1 MISCFFLLL
10 LTLAPAHAQTGA
22 DDELLPA
29 DDAFALTTRV
39 VDSRTIEAQWKI
51 APGYYMYRDK
61 FRFELLDGGS
71 TQGKVALQ
79 AAQLPAGKKKEDPSF
94 GTVETYTKSVVA
106 RVPLERTGD
115 TAQTIRVRITAQGC
129 NEPIGVCYPPV
140 KKEVSFSLPAI
151 TKPGASLPGVEK
163 GVSTLSR
170 EKGTDPFSSDPFSS
184 GIESLLGLGGGQQEF
199 LPVDQAFRP
208 FAETRP
214 DGTIAVRIAIAPG
227 YYLYRDKLKF
237 ELIGPA
243 GAVLG
248 TYDLPTGKPKED
260 PHFGTVQVYYN
271 EASATLP
278 VSGAPLAG
286 GAGALKASFQG
297 CAEKGICYPPT
308 TRTLEFLIPAAQAG
322 DAAGGEGDA
331 AGGGRAVLY
340 AGAIVGAFGI
350 GLLLSFTPCVL
361 PMIPILSS
369 AIVGASDRRVTKL
382 DGGLL
387 SAAYVL
393 GTATTYTAVGV
404 LAGATGQQLQAYLQ
418 NPWAIG
424 TFAALLAALAAAMFG
439 LYELQL
445 PAFIQTHLHHHSH
458 HAHARLRHV
467 RGGAYMGLYFMG
479 LISALIV
486 GACVSPLLI
495 SALGVS
501 IANRDPLL
509 GGLIMFAMALGMGAI
524 LIAVGVGLGSLLPKT
539 GAWMDRIKHIF
550 GVLILAVAIFLLGL
564 LPQVP
569 VLLLWAALLI
579 VTGVYLGATQ
589 SLPQGANGWRYL
601 WKGFGTLLLIWGI
614 AALVGGFAGERDI
627 MRPLPDWTRART
639 ATATQAAEG
648 NVFQRFAT
656 LAQIE
661 TALDSARAQ
670 GKPAILDFYATWCT
684 DCIRMEKGVFT
695 DARVRERLKDLV
707 LVQADVTENDANA
720 RAIKDRFGVFGPP
733 AMLIFGADGQETRAL
748 RFYGY
753 KSADAFV
760 AHLEAVGQN

>member
-1 MISCFFLLL
+1 MISYLFLLL
-10 LTLAPAHAQTGA
+10 LALAPAHAQTGA
-22 DDELLPA
+22 SDELLPA
-29 DDAFALTTRV
+29 DEAFALTTRV
-39 VDSRTIEAQWKI
+39 VDARTIEAQWKI

-61 FRFELLDGGS
+61 FRFELLGGALP
-71 TQGKVALQ
+71 QGKVTLKT
-79 AAQLPAGKKKEDPSF
+79 AQLPAGEKKEDPSF
-94 GTVETYTKSVVA
+94 GTVETYAKSVVA
-106 RVPLERTGD
+106 RVPLERAGD
-115 TAQTIRVRITAQGC
+115 GAQTIRVRITAQGC
-129 NEPIGVCYPPV
+129 NEPVGVCYPPI
-140 KKEVSFSLPAI
+140 KKEVSFSLPAM
-151 TKPGASLPGVEK
+151 TKPGALLPNGGVRDIK
-163 GVSTLSR
+163 
-170 EKGTDPFSSDPFSS
+170 
-184 GIESLLGLGGGQQEF
+184 SLLGIGGGKQEF
-199 LPVDQAFRP
+199 LPVDEAFRP
-208 FAETRP
+208 FAETQP
-214 DGTIAVRIAIAPG
+214 DGTIAVRVVIAPG

-237 ELIGPA
+237 ELAAPA
-243 GAVLG
+243 GAALG
-248 TYDLPTGKPKED
+248 AYDLPPGKPKDD
-260 PHFGTVQVYYN
+260 PHFGTVQVYYDD
-271 EASATLP
+271 ASATLP
-278 VSGAPLAG
+278 VSGAPAAG
-286 GAGALKASFQG
+286 GAGVLKASFQG

-322 DAAGGEGDA
+322 QASDAAAGEGEA
-331 AGGGRAVLY
+331 TGSASRTALY
-340 AGAIVGAFGI
+340 AGAIIGAFGI

-361 PMIPILSS
+361 PIIPILSS
-369 AIVGASDRRVTKL
+369 AIVGAADRRVTKF

-424 TFAALLAALAAAMFG
+424 TFAVLLGALAASMFG

-445 PAFIQTHLHHHSH
+445 PAFLQTHLHHHSH

-467 RGGAYMGLYFMG
+467 KGGAFVGLYFMG

-509 GGLIMFAMALGMGAI
+509 GGLIMFALALGMGVI
-524 LIAVGVGLGSLLPKT
+524 LVAFGTGLGSLLPKA
-539 GAWMDRIKHIF
+539 GAWMDRVKHVF
-550 GVLILAVAIFLLGL
+550 GVLLLAVAIFLLGL

-579 VTGVYLGATQ
+579 MTGVYLGATQ

-601 WKGFGTLLLIWGI
+601 WKGLGTVLLIWGV
-614 AALVGGFAGERDI
+614 AALIGGFAGERDVL
-627 MRPLPDWTRART
+627 RPLPDLGRVGAG
-639 ATATQAAEG
+639 TATQAADE
-648 NVFQRFAT
+648 NPFARVTT
-656 LAQIE
+656 LAQVE
-661 TALDSARAQ
+661 ASLESARVQ

-684 DCIRMEKGVFT
+684 DCLRMEKGVFT
-695 DARVRERLKDLV
+695 DGRVRERLKNFV
-707 LVQADVTENDANA
+707 LVQADVSENDDNA

-733 AMLIFGADGQETRAL
+733 AMLIFGADGQEMRAL

-760 AHLEAVGQN
+760 AHLEAAGPN

>member
-1 MISCFFLLL
+1 MISNLFLLL
-10 LTLAPAHAQTGA
+10 LALAPAHAQTGA
-22 DDELLPA
+22 GDDLLPA
-29 DDAFALTTRV
+29 DEAFALATRV
-39 VDSRTIEAQWKI
+39 ADENTLEAQWKI
-51 APGYYMYRDK
+51 APGYYLYRDK
-61 FRFELLDGGS
+61 FRFELLDGNA
-71 TQGKVALQ
+71 TLKPAL
-79 AAQLPAGKKKEDPSF
+79 LPAGKKKDDPTF
-94 GTVETYTKSVVA
+94 GTVETYAKSVVA
-106 RVPLERTGD
+106 RIPLERAGTS
-115 TAQTIRVRITAQGC
+115 AQTIRVRITAQGC

-140 KKEVSFSLPAI
+140 KKEVSFSLPAM
-151 TKPGASLPGVEK
+151 TKPGARK
-163 GVSTLSR
+163 GVSTLFGENA
-170 EKGTDPFSSDPFSS
+170 EKGTDPFSR
-184 GIESLLGLGGGQQEF
+184 IGGGEQEF

-208 FAETRP
+208 FAETQP
-214 DGTIAVRIAIAPG
+214 DGSIAVRFDIAPG

-237 ELIGPA
+237 ELTGPT

-248 TYDLPTGKPKED
+248 TYDLPPGKPKDD

-271 EASATLP
+271 EASAILP
-278 VSGAPLAG
+278 VSGAPTSG
-286 GAGALKASFQG
+286 GAGALKATFQG

-308 TRTLEFLIPAAQAG
+308 TRTLEFLIPAAQADVG
-322 DAAGGEGDA
+322 RPSGRQLDVGLKPDPQES
-331 AGGGRAVLY
+331 RAVLY

-369 AIVGASDRRVTKL
+369 AIVGATERRATKL

-393 GTATTYTAVGV
+393 GTATTYTAAGV

-424 TFAALLAALAAAMFG
+424 TFAALLTVLAASMFG
-439 LYELQL
+439 LYELHV
-445 PAFIQTHLHHHSH
+445 PAFIQTHLHHRSH
-458 HAHARLRHV
+458 HAHARLQHV
-467 RGGAYMGLYFMG
+467 KGGAYVGLYFMG

-501 IANRDPLL
+501 IANRDPVL
-509 GGLIMFAMALGMGAI
+509 GGLIMLALALGMGAI
-524 LIAVGVGLGSLLPKT
+524 LIAVGIGLGSLLPKT
-539 GAWMDRIKHIF
+539 GAWMDRVKHIF
-550 GVLILAVAIFLLGL
+550 GVLLLAVAIFLLGL

-601 WKGFGTLLLIWGI
+601 WKGFGTVLLIWGV

-627 MRPLPDWTRART
+627 MRPLPDWTRAGA
-639 ATATQAAEG
+639 ATGTQAEG
-648 NVFQRFAT
+648 NIFQRFGA

-661 TALDSARAQ
+661 TALESARVQ
-670 GKPAILDFYATWCT
+670 EKPAILDFYATWCT
-684 DCIRMEKGVFT
+684 DCVRMEKGVFT
-695 DARVRERLKDLV
+695 DARVRERLKDFV
-707 LVQADVTENDANA
+707 LVQADVSENDDNA

-733 AMLIFGADGQETRAL
+733 AMLIFGADGNEMRTL

-753 KSADAFV
+753 KSADAFL
-760 AHLEAVGQN
+760 AHLTAVGRN